1 MACGNRVAVNV
12 ATNVV
17 RIAEAGAL
25 AGRGA
30 RLVAVILDTAIF
42 VVVVIIAVVLLFISP
57 WLSLVI
63 GAGFLIME
71 TVMLAKDGQTLRKKA
86 LRIRIVKKDTGQNG
100 GFVTNVLL
108 RFVLNGILG
117 LIPFYSLVDILFI
130 FGPDR
135 RCLHDMIAG
144 TKVVDA

>member
-1 MACGNRVAVNV
+1 MAVNV

>member
-1 MACGNRVAVNV
+1 MAVNV

-130 FGPDR
+130 CGPDR
-135 RCLHDMIAG
+135 GCLHSMIAG

>member
-1 MACGNRVAVNV
+1 MAVNV

-130 FGPDR
+130 FGQDR
-135 RCLHDMIAG
+135 RRLHDMIAG

>member
-1 MACGNRVAVNV
+1 MAVNV

-100 GFVTNVLL
+100 GFVTNILL

-117 LIPFYSLVDILFI
+117 LIPFYALEDILFI
-130 FGPDR
+130 FGQDR
-135 RCLHDMIAG
+135 RRLHDMIAG